1 MAVVLFAGVGGSGS
15 YRLSEGGHNLN
26 WYKEKRG
33 LRGRKLSLSATTLEF
48 FSLVSD
54 TQAVQPGK

>member
-26 WYKEKRG
+26 WYKEK
-33 LRGRKLSLSATTLEF
+33 
-48 FSLVSD
+48 
-54 TQAVQPGK
+54 